1 LLAKGY
7 LFDRG
12 LFGSGQ
18 VFAVTGFSRQGGGY
32 RVAVISPF
40 VLRAKGSPQGQEPVL
55 LRQELCLCNLLA
67 TRHRKD
73 LTDGDVQLLANVDL
87 SIPGREAE
95 VFWRYEENIR
105 KEYGWVPEEVFRR
118 ERLKILRGFLDRL
131 HIYSLHK

>member
-1 LLAKGY
+1 MKENHE
-7 LFDRG
+7 FRPNP
-12 LFGSGQ
+12 
-18 VFAVTGFSRQGGGY
+18 TE
-32 RVAVISPF
+32 RVRSFI
-40 VLRAKGSPQGQEPVL
+40 
-55 LRQELCLCNLLA
+55 LA
-67 TRHRKD
+67 TRHWKD
-73 LTDGDVQLLANVDL
+73 LTDGDVQLLADVDL